1 MNLWGIEHFSDHETT
16 WARIVKVQYVICFS
30 SINWKVWWNLFHGTT
45 IRSLTNNTNLQRLG
59 KCIRS
64 SSAMFGQQVLSRV
77 VCIVS
82 RWLPIL
88 HIMSRTIVSGFIS
101 WNHLVF
107 LGNTSRRLFS
117 PVGRDSTTSWHC
129 VTFFQRPIHRSST
142 VYTRSTPIDTS
153 VTISREIVMRWYDPL
168 VKILSYVK

>member
-1 MNLWGIEHFSDHETT
+1 MNRWGIEHFSGHEAILTG
-16 WARIVKVQYVICFS
+16 IVKVQCVICFS
-30 SINWKVWWNLFHGTT
+30 SINWKVWWNLFRGTT
-45 IRSLTNNTNLQRLG
+45 VRSLTNNTNRQRLG

-88 HIMSRTIVSGFIS
+88 RITSRTTVSGFIS

-107 LGNTSRRLFS
+107 LENTLRRLFS
-117 PVGRDSTTSWHC
+117 PAGRDSTTSWHC
-129 VTFFQRPIHRSST
+129 VIFFQRPIHRSST

-153 VTISREIVMRWYDPL
+153 VTISRETVMRWYDPL
-168 VKILSYVK
+168 VKILSYAK